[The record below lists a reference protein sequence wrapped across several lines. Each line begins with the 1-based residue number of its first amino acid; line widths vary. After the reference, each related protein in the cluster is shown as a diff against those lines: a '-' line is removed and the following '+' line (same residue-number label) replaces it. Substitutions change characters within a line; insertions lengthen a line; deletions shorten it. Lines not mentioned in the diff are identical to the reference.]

1 MEGVNLFAVD
11 IGRIREEFM
20 RAVPSLKTMAI
31 ARVLPDTVAVEVSE
45 RLPIARL
52 GRWKPMGIDR
62 EGYVYHLRSGAREL
76 PQIAGYFDK
85 ELRPGTRAQGM
96 ILSAIELLDV
106 CNMTQFEYPIRVE
119 SIDISSGE
127 YLDVRLIGGE
137 RIRLT
142 WEGMEAA
149 TPDARESLI
158 AKLARLARALKSAAT
173 RGKRI
178 AQLDLTFGDQYV
190 PAQEY

>member
-1 MEGVNLFAVD
+1 M
-11 IGRIREEFM
+11 
-20 RAVPSLKTMAI
+20 
-31 ARVLPDTVAVEVSE
+31 
-45 RLPIARL
+45 
-52 GRWKPMGIDR
+52 
-62 EGYVYHLRSGAREL
+62 
-76 PQIAGYFDK
+76 
-85 ELRPGTRAQGM
+85 
-96 ILSAIELLDV
+96 
-106 CNMTQFEYPIRVE
+106 
-119 SIDISSGE
+119 
-127 YLDVRLIGGE
+127 IGGE
-137 RIRLT
+137 RIRLA